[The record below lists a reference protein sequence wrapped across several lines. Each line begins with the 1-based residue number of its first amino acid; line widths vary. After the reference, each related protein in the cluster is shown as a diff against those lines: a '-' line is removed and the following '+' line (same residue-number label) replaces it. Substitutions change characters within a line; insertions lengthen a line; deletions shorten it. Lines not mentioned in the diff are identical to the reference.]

1 MRPGRFVSII
11 VTILAANVALGVA
24 QRPGVFSG
32 SMNDPAIRYADAPTR
47 TAIDDLNRKLSVGE
61 VALAHDR
68 IGGYLKPVLDA
79 LGIPVESQVLVY
91 THTSQQAFSI
101 TPDNPRAIFFN
112 DSAAVAFTRG
122 APLLEA
128 WATDPR
134 QGTIFYAM
142 DQQPRE
148 SGAPGFSRETGCLTC
163 HVAWET
169 LSVPGPFV
177 LTTFPREFDYQG
189 ADGFAVDHRDD
200 LSRRWGGWYV
210 TGRRLP
216 ARHMGNL
223 PLFITGDPPPSAP
236 PKATLAGTVDL
247 AGYPTPYSDVVA
259 LMVLEHQTH
268 AINLMTRLAW
278 ESRIGSVHVEEA
290 IRGLVDYLLFVGEAR
305 IPTPIEGTSG
315 FAEKFSARGPRDSRG
330 RSLRELQL
338 NGRMMKYPL
347 SYMIYSPAFDAIPD
361 AARGLAMVRLREILS
376 GEDPDPKYSHLTPEI
391 RSAIIEIL
399 KDTKQF

>member
-1 MRPGRFVSII
+1 M
-11 VTILAANVALGVA
+11 TLLAANVAIAVA

-32 SMNDPAIRYADAPTR
+32 SLNDPAIRYAEATTR
-47 TAIDDLNRKLSVGE
+47 TAIDELNKKLSSGAITLPHDE
-61 VALAHDR
+61 VS
-68 IGGYLKPVLDA
+68 GYLKPVLGA
-79 LGIPVESQVLVY
+79 LGIPIESQVLVY

-101 TPDNPRAIFFN
+101 TPDNPRAIYFN
-112 DSAAVAFTRG
+112 DSIAVAFTRG

-128 WATDPR
+128 WAIDPR

-142 DQQPRE
+142 DQKAVER
-148 SGAPGFSRETGCLTC
+148 GAPGFSREMRCLTC

-177 LTTFPREFDYQG
+177 LTTFPREFEYQG

-210 TGRRLP
+210 TGRKVP
-216 ARHMGNL
+216 SRHMGNL
-223 PLFITGDPPPSAP
+223 PLFMSGDPPASSPVRT
-236 PKATLAGTVDL
+236 TLAGTVDL
-247 AGYPTPYSDVVA
+247 TGYPAPYSDVVA

-290 IRGLVDYLLFVGEAR
+290 IRELVDYLLFVGEAR
-305 IPTPIEGTSG
+305 IAAPVEGSSG
-315 FAEKFSARGPRDSRG
+315 FAEKFSAGGPKDSRG
-330 RSLRELQL
+330 RSLRELQMD
-338 NGRMMKYPL
+338 GRMMKYPL

-361 AARGLAMVRLREILS
+361 TARGLVQVRLREILS
-376 GEDPDPKYSHLTPEI
+376 GGDPDPKYSHLTPEI
-391 RSAIIEIL
+391 RIAILEIL
-399 KDTKQF
+399 KDTKPL